1 MLQGRITPLPGT
13 ELRLVSLNK
22 RQQNEKAFS
31 QKYSWRAHVSPMF
44 LRFPYGKYCFCC
56 KLLLPRCKLC
66 LCYTAGNFSETPS
79 MEAMISNCKHFES
92 TSKRALVLF
101 LRANW
106 SKAKFREQFQ
116 IEWDYSIPLTFY
128 ALQNI
133 ILYLAWLS
141 SAMGKG
147 TQGFITLK
155 MGNYLFNSTCCHL

>member
-1 MLQGRITPLPGT
+1 MFPQCFSDFPTGNI
-13 ELRLVSLNK
+13 VSAVSCCYQDANYAYAT
-22 RQQNEKAFS
+22 RQEILA
-31 QKYSWRAHVSPMF
+31 
-44 LRFPYGKYCFCC
+44 
-56 KLLLPRCKLC
+56 
-66 LCYTAGNFSETPS
+66 
-79 MEAMISNCKHFES
+79 EAMISNCKHFES